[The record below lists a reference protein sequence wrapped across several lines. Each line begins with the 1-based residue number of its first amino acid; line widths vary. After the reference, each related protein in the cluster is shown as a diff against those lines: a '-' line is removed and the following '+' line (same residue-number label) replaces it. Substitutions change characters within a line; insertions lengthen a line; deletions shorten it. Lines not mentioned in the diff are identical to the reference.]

1 MTEEFGAVIPLF
13 STPIFLPKE
22 TFEVSESLLQFIQSI
37 ELNNTDNLRR
47 RQSLDSYILDREE
60 LSELK
65 QFLEK
70 QLNVYVQDILQ
81 FKDNEFYITQSWI
94 SVLLPGED
102 HHPHWHQNSLVS
114 GVFYVCGDEN
124 PIVLRTI
131 HGDPPF
137 GRSWS
142 FKPSEYN
149 LWNSGTWSCENKKN
163 TVILFPSIAEHYV
176 GEHSGI
182 GPRMSIAFNSFVQG
196 PVGDVN
202 TKTEL
207 VFNDI
212 KAIFR

>member
-37 ELNNTDNLRR
+37 EFNNTDNLRR

-114 GVFYVCGDEN
+114 GVFYVCGDDN
-124 PIVLRTI
+124 PIVFRTI

-142 FKPSEYN
+142 FRSSEYN
-149 LWNSGTWSCENKKN
+149 IWNSGSWSCDNIKN
-163 TVILFPSIAEHYV
+163 TVILFPSTTEHYV
-176 GEHSGI
+176 GEHIGI
-182 GPRMSIAFNSFVQG
+182 GSRMSIAFNSFVKDSI
-196 PVGDVN
+196 GDVN

-207 VFNDI
+207 
-212 KAIFR
+212 IFR